1 VIKFPIETERLRV
14 RPFQADD
21 APALH
26 EIWSD
31 PANGRF
37 GHGWD
42 PPASAAETREWIER
56 HGTWGVWERETGD
69 LVGDC
74 SLFPF
79 EGEWELA
86 YGLRRDRWGRG
97 YATEAAA
104 ACVRAGF
111 EQLGLERVVADI
123 HRGGNAASE
132 RVLEKLG
139 FRPWREQQEKTVYV
153 LTRARHCAESGAQ
166 QDARPDA
173 GPRP

>member
-1 VIKFPIETERLRV
+1 MIKFPIETERLRI
-14 RPFQADD
+14 RPFRADD

-56 HGTWGVWERETGD
+56 HRTWGVWERETGD

-86 YGLRRDRWGRG
+86 YGLRRDRWRRG

-123 HRGGNAASE
+123 NRGGNPASK

-139 FRPWREQQEKTVYV
+139 FRPWREETGKTVYV
-153 LTRARHCAESGAQ
+153 LRRSSARTEPPARAGGSADS
-166 QDARPDA
+166 
-173 GPRP
+173 